1 MRNII
6 HINIY
11 LSLFSIIVSYI
22 VSSYFLPN
30 EDAAILFRYS
40 ENLANSGIIS
50 YNLYAQPTEGA
61 TDFLWMIILS
71 FFYKIGFNTFFSAI
85 LINLFSLIFLSNILR
100 KKFNLSN
107 MYIFFIYILHF
118 SFGFFWAAIFG
129 FSVLLIELILLLLII
144 AGAAQ
149 QKLNNFP
156 VFFFSISII
165 LFFDIFLF
173 S

>member
-61 TDFLWMIILS
+61 TDFL
-71 FFYKIGFNTFFSAI
+71 
-85 LINLFSLIFLSNILR
+85 
-100 KKFNLSN
+100 
-107 MYIFFIYILHF
+107 FIEY
-118 SFGFFWAAIFG
+118 G
-129 FSVLLIELILLLLII
+129 V
-144 AGAAQ
+144 
-149 QKLNNFP
+149 
-156 VFFFSISII
+156 
-165 LFFDIFLF
+165 
-173 S
+173 